1 MSDLEKKLDK
11 TGEVI
16 DSQVEEIEHLDKK
29 DDKEQKRLK
38 WKIRIRNGVIVG
50 LIIIIIILLLK
61 ACSSEE
67 EWNIIR
73 RPDLE
78 DSDYIEQV
86 DEDEVSDNGSVDFFV
101 CFDAEL
107 TKKNP
112 NYKLG
117 VPMTN
122 YGKYYVQFTFLE
134 DGKQVYQTKMCEAK
148 SSEEDYI
155 FSVDLYSVLGKGE
168 HNVVIESKGFRYED
182 LSETNGTTQEVVIN
196 CK

>member
-1 MSDLEKKLDK
+1 MSDLEKNLDK
-11 TGEVI
+11 TSEVI
-16 DSQVEEIEHLDKK
+16 DLQVDEIEHLDKK
-29 DDKEQKRLK
+29 DNKEQKRLK
-38 WKIRIRNGVIVG
+38 WKIRIRNWVIIG
-50 LIIIIIILLLK
+50 LIIIIIILLLR

-86 DEDEVSDNGSVDFFV
+86 DEDEIPDKDTVDFFV

-117 VPMTN
+117 VPMSN
-122 YGKYYVQFTFLE
+122 YGNYYVQFTIYE
-134 DGKQVYQTKMCEAK
+134 DGVQVYQTKMCEAK
-148 SSEEDYI
+148 SLQEDYI

-168 HNVVIESKGFRYED
+168 HNVMIESKGFRYED
-182 LSETNGTTQEVVIN
+182 LSETNGTTQEVVIK